1 MLKFYVTAF
10 YQELF
15 KMTDANK
22 IGLIFIPIFANF
34 SDTRKKKDIWY
45 IENDIN
51 MMHIN
56 TISLSLARGLFFL
69 LTN

>member
-22 IGLIFIPIFANF
+22 IGFANF
-34 SDTRKKKDIWY
+34 TTREKKIFG
-45 IENDIN
+45 
-51 MMHIN
+51 
-56 TISLSLARGLFFL
+56 T
-69 LTN
+69 

>member
-22 IGLIFIPIFANF
+22 IGLKFIPIFANF

-56 TISLSLARGLFFL
+56 TISLSLARGLFYL

>member
-22 IGLIFIPIFANF
+22 IGLKFIPIFANF
-34 SDTRKKKDIWY
+34 SDTRKKKIFG
-45 IENDIN
+45 
-51 MMHIN
+51 
-56 TISLSLARGLFFL
+56 T
-69 LTN
+69 

>member
-22 IGLIFIPIFANF
+22 IGLIFISIFANF

>member
-34 SDTRKKKDIWY
+34 SDTRKKKIFG
-45 IENDIN
+45 
-51 MMHIN
+51 
-56 TISLSLARGLFFL
+56 T
-69 LTN
+69 

>member
-22 IGLIFIPIFANF
+22 IGFIFIPIFANF
-34 SDTRKKKDIWY
+34 SDTRKKDIWY
-45 IENDIN
+45 IEIN
-51 MMHIN
+51 MMHID
-56 TISLSLARGLFFL
+56 TISLSLLF
-69 LTN
+69 